1 MLLVKFSCLEIPATE
16 RPKPENGPK
25 INRILVII
33 IIIIIIIRV
42 RTRRRPEEYELEEE
56 LEERPEK

>member
-33 IIIIIIIRV
+33 IIIIIIRV